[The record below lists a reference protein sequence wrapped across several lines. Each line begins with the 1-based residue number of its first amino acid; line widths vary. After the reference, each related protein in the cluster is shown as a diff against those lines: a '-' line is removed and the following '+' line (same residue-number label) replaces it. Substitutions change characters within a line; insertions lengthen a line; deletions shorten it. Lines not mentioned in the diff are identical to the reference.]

1 MFFKSKVI
9 IALVIIIMVCMS
21 SLYGLFKLYSYE
33 KEERKRFNDNYVAVM
48 TDRARQQELT
58 AKELRELYPRYDSS
72 AKELNIKTK
81 QITNIIE
88 TRYRFRDSTVTSTVL
103 KTDSVSEK
111 AYFTLK
117 EKCYN
122 FSGYIK
128 KDSISF
134 TNKEFKDN
142 LVTFLYKDWN
152 KKYLWGLIKFK
163 PYYTAKIYS
172 DCMKDTISVL
182 NNIKI
187 KK

>member
-1 MFFKSKVI
+1 MIRNRI
-9 IALVIIIMVCMS
+9 ILGLVIVIVICFS
-21 SLYGLFKLYSYE
+21 SLFGLYKLYTHE
-33 KEERKRFNDNYVAVM
+33 KQERKRFNDNYVAVM

-58 AKELRELYPRYDSS
+58 AKELKNLYPRYDSL
-72 AKELNIKTK
+72 AHQLNIKTK

-88 TRYRFRDSTVTSTVL
+88 TKYRFRDSTVTSTVL

-152 KKYLWGLIKFK
+152 KKYLWGLIKLK

-187 KK
+187 KE